1 MITILCFTYFFGVKL
16 GLINLLCVILFFT
29 FCDSEHGCFS
39 ISLQSFCLS
48 FTNTESE
55 ANTNITDGDSPLV
68 RRAGIIFRD
77 YSGVENSVGGNF
89 EDKNMR
95 E

>member
-1 MITILCFTYFFGVKL
+1 MAVSVFVY
-16 GLINLLCVILFFT
+16 
-29 FCDSEHGCFS
+29 
-39 ISLQSFCLS
+39 LQSFCLG

-68 RRAGIIFRD
+68 RRAGIIFHD

-89 EDKNMR
+89 EDKHI
-95 E
+95 